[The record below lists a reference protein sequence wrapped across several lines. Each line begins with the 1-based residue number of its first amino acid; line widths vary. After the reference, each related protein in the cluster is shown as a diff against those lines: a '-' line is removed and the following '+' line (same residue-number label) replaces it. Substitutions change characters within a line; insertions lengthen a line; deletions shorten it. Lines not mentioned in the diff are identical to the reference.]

1 MGMNIYQKLLE
12 IQHELK
18 APKGQYN
25 NFGGYKFRSC
35 EDILEAVKP
44 ICYKYKAALV
54 LLDEVVS
61 IDGRFYVKAT
71 ARLYDVE
78 EAPYNFTENTAYARE
93 DDTKKG
99 MDGAQLTG
107 CSSSYARKYALN
119 GLFDIDDTKDADTD
133 EYARQ
138 NGAEDVGNKKLDKV
152 KLKTIQ
158 DLAIDPDEGRK
169 VLAEYGYEKSTD
181 ILVKDYATIFKRLK
195 ELSN

>member
-1 MGMNIYQKLLE
+1 MGLNIYQKLLE

-44 ICYKYKAALV
+44 LCYKYKAAPV
-54 LLDEVVS
+54 LTDDVVS

-71 ARLYDVE
+71 ARLYDTE
-78 EAPYNFTENTAYARE
+78 EAPYNFAENTAYARE

-119 GLFDIDDTKDADTD
+119 GLFNIDDTKDPDTD

-138 NGAEDVGNKKLDKV
+138 TAEDVGEKKLDKT

-158 DLAIDPDEGRK
+158 DLPIDPDEGRK
-169 VLAEYGYEKSTD
+169 VLAEFGYEKSTD
-181 ILVKDYATIFKRLK
+181 IKVKDYAEIFKKLK
-195 ELSN
+195 ELV